1 MRVTEEG
8 WVSTESGYE
17 PIRPSSLLVSAYWDF
32 STTASSVAQQAY
44 RYKQTPVVNPGD
56 LTQFGYPDTVISSR
70 LKLRGRGR
78 SARLRFES
86 EQGKDFV
93 LLGYGV
99 INAVNQRY

>member
-8 WVSTESGYE
+8 WTSTESGYE
-17 PIRPSSLLVSAYWDF
+17 PIRPSGLLVSAYWDF

-44 RYKQTPVVNPGD
+44 RYKQTPVVNPAD
-56 LTQFGYPDTVISSR
+56 LTEFGYPDTVITSR

-78 SARLRFES
+78 SVRLRFDS

-93 LLGYGV
+93 LIGYGV
-99 INAVNQRY
+99 VNATNQRF